1 MSMSPV
7 LSVRNLTTTFATVDG
22 TARAVDDVSFD
33 LHAGETLALVGESGS
48 GKTVTALSILRLIPT
63 PPGLIASTAQVQF
76 EGTDLTRL
84 RERDLRHVR
93 GAGIGIVF
101 QEPMASLNPVLTIGL
116 QVAETVRAHER
127 VTRKAAWARAIEMLH
142 LVGIPDLEQRA
153 RAYPHELSGGQCQ
166 RVMIAIALVCRPRV
180 LIADEPTTALD
191 VTIQAQIL
199 ELLTALQREFGT
211 AMLLITHNLGIAA
224 GIADR
229 VAVMYGGRIVEI
241 APTPELFADPKHPYT
256 RGLLEAAPRLDGP
269 ATPTPAIPGAVP
281 PATAWPAGCRFHPR
295 CSKAWERCR
304 TEPALLDVGPE
315 RTARCWL
322 VADDNGSES

>member
-1 MSMSPV
+1 MSVSPV
-7 LSVRNLTTTFATVDG
+7 LSVRNLTTTFDTVDG

-48 GKTVTALSILRLIPT
+48 GKTVTALSILRLIPA
-63 PPGLIASTAQVQF
+63 PPGRIAPTTEVQF
-76 EGTDLTRL
+76 EGTDLTTL

-93 GAGIGIVF
+93 GAGISMVF
-101 QEPMASLNPVLTIGL
+101 QEPMTSLNPVLTIGL
-116 QVAETVRAHER
+116 QIAETVRAHER
-127 VTRKAAWARAIEMLH
+127 VKKDAAWARAIEMLH
-142 LVGIPDLEQRA
+142 LVGIPDPERRV
-153 RAYPHELSGGQCQ
+153 RAYPHELSGGQRQ

-199 ELLTALQREFGT
+199 ELLTALQRELGT

-224 GIADR
+224 GIASR
-229 VAVMYGGRIVEI
+229 VAVMYGGRIVEV
-241 APTPELFADPKHPYT
+241 APTPALFADPKHPYT

-269 ATPTPAIPGAVP
+269 PTPTPAIPGAVP

-295 CSKAWERCR
+295 CSKAWERCQ
-304 TEPALLDVGPE
+304 TEPALLNAGPG
-315 RTARCWL
+315 RIARCWL
-322 VADDNGSES
+322 VAADASGS